1 MIVAI
6 LLFLVFLAT
15 KVWNKSREVSGKRFP
30 PGGNG
35 WPIIGDSFNWYKAV
49 ASSHP
54 PRFVEQQDQ
63 AFLGVKVDCCKRIH
77 GKRAVVSAEA
87 GFNRFV
93 LQNEGRLFRS
103 SYPKSFRDLV
113 GKNGVITVHG
123 EKQRKLHSIASNMMP
138 LEKLR
143 FHFLHDTQ
151 TVIRRTLLHGLQDG
165 QVVPL
170 QDVCRKVAIKLMV
183 KQLLGESSESEVDEM
198 AKLFSDFADGCLSL
212 PIHFPGFAYHTA
224 MKARESI
231 IEKINKTIESHRKQ
245 VSQGIGSGLLRRLME
260 EQSIPDDGLADFIL
274 NLLFAGNETTAK
286 TMAFAVFF
294 LTHCST
300 AMKQL
305 LDEHE
310 SLRTKSGF
318 CDDMITWEDYKAMHW
333 TQCVI
338 DETLRIGGIAICL
351 MREATVDIQYQAVHL
366 NDDIYPDPLTFNPWR
381 WMVPENQV
389 GASEGRPHVF
399 LSISKIGEWFSS

>member
-1 MIVAI
+1 MAELETQNSSQILLGMIVAI
-6 LLFLVFLAT
+6 LLFLVFLA
-15 KVWNKSREVSGKRFP
+15 KVWNKSREVKSTGKRFP

-35 WPIIGDSFNWYKAV
+35 WPIIGDSFNWYGKIF
-49 ASSHP
+49 S
-54 PRFVEQQDQ
+54 
-63 AFLGVKVDCCKRIH
+63 CRIH

-183 KQLLGESSESEVDEM
+183 NQLLGESSESEVDEM

-245 VSQGIGSGLLRRLME
+245 GSQGIGSGLLRRLME

-294 LTHCST
+294 LTHCPT

-318 CDDMITWEDYKAMHW
+318 CDDMITWEDYKAMHL

-351 MREATVDIQYQAVHL
+351 MREATVDIQYQGIL
-366 NDDIYPDPLTFNPWR
+366 PI
-381 WMVPENQV
+381 
-389 GASEGRPHVF
+389 
-399 LSISKIGEWFSS
+399 